1 MATVAVGVS
10 DFLASAFASTLGS
23 TVVTYDQYKIEKEKN
38 KQETHF
44 QSLNIDEIF
53 KVSQL
58 HGKFGERPEHDSA
71 YDIYIKTL
79 TGRTTAVRVFA
90 DETVVDI
97 KGKIQD
103 IDGSYPHRPAKTDFR

>member
-58 HGKFGERPEHDSA
+58 HGKFGEE
-71 YDIYIKTL
+71 T
-79 TGRTTAVRVFA
+79 RT
-90 DETVVDI
+90 
-97 KGKIQD
+97 
-103 IDGSYPHRPAKTDFR
+103 